1 MPASGKVYEDNL
13 EQFKSPLFGD
23 QNILAPYYET
33 VKQMPGHTADKYG
46 EEILSKWRKVA
57 GEGVTNNRSYDEV
70 LSDFI
75 KEVKN
80 SFPELKFD

>member
-1 MPASGKVYEDNL
+1 
-13 EQFKSPLFGD
+13 
-23 QNILAPYYET
+23 
-33 VKQMPGHTADKYG
+33 MPGHTADKYG